1 MIMNK
6 FEKLYNM
13 IMQEYETTGPESYYD
28 YHDVD
33 TYAPYTDQD
42 NDNDKLYEE
51 ESQDED
57 YQADMERYTYEVYFL
72 DLIKR
77 KMDQFGWNSE
87 DQEQVSLVCNTFMN
101 FDANTLE
108 VMGKEQFNKAI
119 RDYQEHSN

>member
-1 MIMNK
+1 
-6 FEKLYNM
+6 M

-101 FDANTLE
+101 FDSNTLE
-108 VMGKEQFNKAI
+108 VIGKEQFNKAI
-119 RDYQEHSN
+119 RDYQEYSN